1 MNVFPLLASLAF
13 PLLALV
19 AEGSGST
26 PIKMEVERL
35 DPAID
40 ELIPADTKVEKLAEG
55 FLWSEGPTWFEG
67 SVLFSDVPDNVI
79 HRWKPN
85 ETSTTVFMKPSGLLN
100 SPAGLSPGFREP
112 GSNGLAVD
120 ADGRLLICQQGERR
134 VARVEKSGVQTT
146 VAAEFN
152 GKRFNS
158 PNDLVI
164 RKNGDVYFTDPP
176 YGLANLNDS
185 PLKEQP
191 HNGVYRVDS
200 KGDVTLLIDDLA
212 FPNGIALSPDEKTL
226 YVAVSDPSEPRIMAY
241 DLQPNGTVSNG
252 RTFFD
257 AKPVIAQGRWG
268 TCDGLKVDAQGN
280 VWASGPGGL
289 LVINPTGKHIG
300 SILIDKAVSNCCWGD
315 DGRTLYI
322 TAHRFLLR
330 VKTAS
335 KGAGWR

>member
-1 MNVFPLLASLAF
+1 VNVFRLLASLAF

-19 AEGSGST
+19 AKVSSST

-40 ELIPADTKVEKLAEG
+40 ELIPANTKVEKLAEG
-55 FLWSEGPTWFEG
+55 FVWSEGPTWFEG
-67 SVLFSDVPDNVI
+67 SVLFSDVPDNVLY
-79 HRWKPN
+79 RWKPD
-85 ETSTTVFMKPSGLLN
+85 ETSATVFMKPSGLFN
-100 SPAGLSPGFREP
+100 FSPGVREP

-134 VARVEKSGVQTT
+134 VARVEKSGVLTT

-200 KGDVTLLIDDLA
+200 KGDVTLLIDDLT

-226 YVAVSDPSEPRIMAY
+226 YVAVSDPNEPRIMAY
-241 DLQPNGTVSNG
+241 DLQLNGTVING

-257 AKPVIAQGRWG
+257 AKPVSAQGRWG
-268 TCDGLKVDAQGN
+268 SCDGLEVDAQGN
-280 VWASGPGGL
+280 IWASGPGGV
-289 LVINPTGKHIG
+289 LVINPTGKHLG
-300 SILIDKAVSNCCWGD
+300 SILIDQEVSNCCWGD

-322 TAHRFLLR
+322 AAQRFLLR
-330 VKTAS
+330 VKTAT